1 MKIPK
6 NEPFWIILYKLMT
19 PLEYMLFT
27 MNMVFFGA
35 YYVEAQIIA
44 KFCLTF
50 SQHFTLDIFADEI

>member
-6 NEPFWIILYKLMT
+6 NETFWVILYKMMT

-35 YYVEAQIIA
+35 YYVEDQIIA
-44 KFCLTF
+44 KLGGV
-50 SQHFTLDIFADEI
+50 